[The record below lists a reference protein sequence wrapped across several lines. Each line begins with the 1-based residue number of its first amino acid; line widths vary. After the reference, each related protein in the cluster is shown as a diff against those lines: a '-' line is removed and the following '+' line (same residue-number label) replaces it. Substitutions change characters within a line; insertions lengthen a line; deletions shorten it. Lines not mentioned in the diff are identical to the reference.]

1 MTDETKKINPN
12 MASENIINLVG
23 IGTKVEDF
31 ESIKS
36 GNQNYTLL
44 KKGNSGFC
52 EKMKSLLNNKI
63 YAVKK
68 LPIKKGALPKEIIR
82 ETTFLLE
89 SNNENIV
96 KLYGYFQGMEKI
108 EKLKSIYKDNIDQL
122 YQQEKEDK
130 KMYFLI
136 LEYVPNDSLDI
147 YLKKCRSL
155 NKIVPQDFVIKIL
168 KQLLEALKYLHS
180 NKIMHRN
187 IKLNNILLDENNNA
201 KLTDFGISALHRDNM
216 EEEDE
221 ENILLSKSTRVGR
234 IDFVAPEI
242 LKGKMDFDYKV
253 DIFCLGLTILCLVS
267 KKHPIFLIEG
277 KRNIIKNSIEKNIYD
292 EHLINLI
299 NRMILENPLLR
310 PNAREAL
317 DELIKIE
324 NYIKDPS
331 EKNKKELNTTMPPE
345 NTFYLEGIGT
355 KPEDFESV
363 KSNDKEY
370 TILGKG
376 AFGYAEKMKSKLNN
390 KLYAVKRL
398 PVKKDISNDFI
409 RETNIML
416 QLNHK
421 NVVRFYGY
429 FQGFE
434 KIEKLKCIYNTDEND
449 KNSPY
454 QGEKEDKKMYFLVLD
469 YVSNGNLDNYY
480 WDHMKKKEI
489 IEQDFIIK
497 IFKQLLSGLKYLH
510 EQGIMHR
517 DIKLDNILLDENYN
531 IKITDFGVSA
541 IRSEEDNQNNINKI
555 YANLVSNFTIIGPKR
570 FVAPEILRHKK
581 GMKDFDCKVDIFGL
595 GLTILCLI
603 SKEFPISIENN
614 KRIIKKDNIYEVYNE
629 YLIKLVLKMIRF
641 EPNERPSAFEALKE
655 LEKIEVYIKNP
666 NNQQL
671 KSCLDKLNETQNVNN
686 SQNNSSNIQNN
697 YPNNYQNNAQNNCQ
711 NNFSNNYSNNYQNNN
726 QMQNN
731 NPNNSIYN
739 QTLQATNIQ
748 NNFCNVNNSIYNQ
761 QNNNNNYYANQTYGF
776 YNNGNNN
783 SCYYSNNYGNNNNS
797 TMINPMNNINQYN
810 NVRQIMGTPINTGP
824 LANIQNNLY
833 NPNYSPQNI
842 DLFSPNNNLNNM
854 FLRSNVTDT
863 TLKLSP
869 LSLSSNLT
877 NSQNIQNTSLLCVL
891 KVLYY
896 CFKEKIEGIINMISY
911 ISDKNQDK
919 NYTKNILSIINFM
932 KNEPKNNYE
941 ISYLNTNIQIFRQQI
956 AISII
961 PKFNGIEE
969 IRPFDAYHE
978 LYINLCNESRKYN
991 SYFEESKL
999 LNINN
1004 IPGLDSFSSIIVQRL
1019 KYIAITTHSPFY
1031 NYFHFIFIETIKC
1044 PRCSLIHTFNIKDY
1058 FYLEIDASNPGNISN
1073 LIHNYFNKNELAF
1086 YTCNK
1091 CTANGKQI
1099 KNLYFLT
1106 KPKYLIFYFHGKMM
1120 MEKNLDDKIDLTQYS
1135 YPNMNNNEPNIYSLF
1150 AVIKKDNIVNN
1161 NFCAFIKDQNIWY
1174 FYNAQKIE
1182 KCDFVCFESMYPY
1195 LVIYKGE
1202 N

>member
-1 MTDETKKINPN
+1 MTEEVKKIIPN
-12 MASENIINLVG
+12 MALENIANLVG
-23 IGTKVEDF
+23 IGTKAEDF

-44 KKGNSGFC
+44 KRGNFGFC

-68 LPIKKGALPKEIIR
+68 LPVKKGDVPKEIIR
-82 ETTFLLE
+82 ETTFMLE
-89 SNNENIV
+89 SNNEHIV
-96 KLYGYFQGMEKI
+96 KLYGYFQGMENI
-108 EKLKSIYKDNIDQL
+108 EKLKDIYKDNKDQL
-122 YQQEKEDK
+122 YQKEKEDK
-130 KMYFLI
+130 KMYYLI
-136 LEYVPNDSLDI
+136 LEYVPNDSLDA
-147 YLKKCRSL
+147 YLKKCRS
-155 NKIVPQDFVIKIL
+155 NNNIVPQDFVIKIL
-168 KQLLEALKYLHS
+168 KQLLNVLKYLHS

-201 KLTDFGISALHRDNM
+201 KLTDFGISALHRDNI
-216 EEEDE
+216 EEGDED
-221 ENILLSKSTRVGR
+221 NILLSNSTRVGR
-234 IDFVAPEI
+234 TDFVAPEI

-253 DIFCLGLTILCLVS
+253 DIFCLGLTMLCLVS

-277 KRNIIKNSIEKNIYD
+277 KRKIITNSIEKNIYD

-310 PNAREAL
+310 PNAGEAL

-331 EKNKKELNTTMPPE
+331 EINKKELNTTMPPE
-345 NTFYLEGIGT
+345 NTSNLEGIGT
-355 KPEDFESV
+355 KPEDFESI
-363 KSNDKEY
+363 KSDNKEY
-370 TILGKG
+370 SILGKG

-434 KIEKLKCIYNTDEND
+434 KIEKLKSIYNTDEND

-454 QGEKEDKKMYFLVLD
+454 QGQTEDKKMYFLVLD
-469 YVSNGNLDNYY
+469 YVSNGTLENYY
-480 WDHMKKKEI
+480 WDHIKKKEI
-489 IEQDFIIK
+489 IDQNFIIK

-510 EQGIMHR
+510 EQEIMHR
-517 DIKLDNILLDENYN
+517 DIKLDNILLDENNN
-531 IKITDFGVSA
+531 IKITDFGISA
-541 IRSEEDNQNNINKI
+541 IRSDEDNQNNNNKI
-555 YANLVSNFTIIGPKR
+555 YANLKSNFTVIGPKR
-570 FVAPEILRHKK
+570 FVAPEILRHKE
-581 GMKDFDCKVDIFGL
+581 GMKDFDFKVDIFGL

-614 KRIIKKDNIYEVYNE
+614 RRKINKTNIYEVYNE

-671 KSCLDKLNETQNVNN
+671 KSCLDKLNEEQNFNNLQNN
-686 SQNNSSNIQNN
+686 SQNNPLINSQNISQNSTLNTQNN
-697 YPNNYQNNAQNNCQ
+697 YPNNYP
-711 NNFSNNYSNNYQNNN
+711 NNN

-731 NPNNSIYN
+731 INNPNNNMYN
-739 QTLQATNIQ
+739 QTPNATNIP
-748 NNFCNVNNSIYNQ
+748 
-761 QNNNNNYYANQTYGF
+761 NNNYYNLNNLIYNKSNTNNINNYYPNPMYGF
-776 YNNGNNN
+776 YNNNPICYPVNIN
-783 SCYYSNNYGNNNNS
+783 SAMINGINNNN
-797 TMINPMNNINQYN
+797 QFN
-810 NVRQIMGTPINTGP
+810 NVRQIMETNINTQTRT
-824 LANIQNNLY
+824 NIQNNLY
-833 NPNYSPQNI
+833 NPNYNPQSI
-842 DLFSPNNNLNNM
+842 DLFSLNNNFNNM
-854 FLRSNVTDT
+854 FLRTNGINTG
-863 TLKLSP
+863 LNINN
-869 LSLSSNLT
+869 LSLSQNFG
-877 NSQNIQNTSLLCVL
+877 NSQNIKNTSLLCVL

-919 NYTKNILSIINFM
+919 NYTINILRIIDFM
-932 KNEPKNNYE
+932 KNEPKNNYDVF
-941 ISYLNTNIQIFRQQI
+941 SLNTNIQNFRQQI

-961 PKFNGIEE
+961 PKFNGTEE
-969 IRPFDAYHE
+969 IKPFDAYHE
-978 LYINLCNESRKYN
+978 LYINLCNESSKYN

-1004 IPGLDSFSSIIVQRL
+1004 IPGLDSFSSIIIQNL
-1019 KYIAITTHSPFY
+1019 KYIAKTKHSPFY
-1031 NYFHFIFIETIKC
+1031 NYFHFIFIETLKC
-1044 PRCSLIHTFNIKDY
+1044 PRCSLIHNFNIKDLFY
-1058 FYLEIDASNPGNISN
+1058 FEINASNHGNISDM
-1073 LIHNYFNKNELAF
+1073 IHNYFNKNEITF
-1086 YTCNK
+1086 NTCNK
-1091 CTANGKQI
+1091 CTANGPQI
-1099 KNLYFLT
+1099 KTLYFLT
-1106 KPKYLIFYFHGKMM
+1106 KPKYLIIYFNGKMM
-1120 MEKNLDDKIDLTQYS
+1120 MEKNLNDKIDLTQYS

-1150 AVIKKDNIVNN
+1150 AVIKKDNNSSS

-1182 KCDFVCFESMYPY
+1182 KCDFVYFESIYPY
-1195 LVIYKGE
+1195 IAIYKGE

>member
-1 MTDETKKINPN
+1 MKEEVKNITPN
-12 MASENIINLVG
+12 MASENITNLIG

-36 GNQNYTLL
+36 GNENYTLL

-68 LPIKKGALPKEIIR
+68 LPVKKEALPKEIIR
-82 ETTFLLE
+82 ETTFMLE
-89 SNNENIV
+89 SNNEHIV

-122 YQQEKEDK
+122 YQKEKEDK
-130 KMYFLI
+130 KMYYLI
-136 LEYVPNDSLDI
+136 LEYVPNDSLDV

-155 NKIVPQDFVIKIL
+155 NKTVPQDFVIKML
-168 KQLLEALKYLHS
+168 KQLLDVLKYLHS

-201 KLTDFGISALHRDNM
+201 KLTDFGISALHRDNI
-216 EEEDE
+216 EEGDDQ
-221 ENILLSKSTRVGR
+221 NILLSNSTRVGR
-234 IDFVAPEI
+234 TDFVAPEI

-253 DIFCLGLTILCLVS
+253 DIFCLGLTMLCLVS
-267 KKHPIFLIEG
+267 KKHPIFLFEG
-277 KRNIIKNSIEKNIYD
+277 KRKIITNSIEKNIYD

-310 PNAREAL
+310 PNAKEAF

-331 EKNKKELNTTMPPE
+331 EINKKVLDTAMPPE
-345 NTFYLEGIGT
+345 NTYYLEGIGT

-363 KSNDKEY
+363 KSGEKEY
-370 TILGKG
+370 SILGKG

-434 KIEKLKCIYNTDEND
+434 KIEKLKSIYNTDEND

-469 YVSNGNLDNYY
+469 YVCNGTLENYY
-480 WDHMKKKEI
+480 WAHNKKKEI
-489 IEQDFIIK
+489 IEQNFIIK

-517 DIKLDNILLDENYN
+517 DIKLDNILLDENN
-531 IKITDFGVSA
+531 NVKITDFGVSA
-541 IRSEEDNQNNINKI
+541 IRSDEDGQNNINKI
-555 YANLVSNFTIIGPKR
+555 YANLVSNYTVIGPKR
-570 FVAPEILRHKK
+570 FVAPEVLTHKK
-581 GMKDFDCKVDIFGL
+581 GMKDFDCKVDIYGL

-603 SKEFPISIENN
+603 SKEFPISIEDN
-614 KRIIKKDNIYEVYNE
+614 KRKINKKNIYEVYNE
-629 YLIKLVLKMIRF
+629 YLVKLVLKMIRF
-641 EPNERPSAFEALKE
+641 YPNERPTAFEALKE

-671 KSCLDKLNETQNVNN
+671 KSCLDKLNENQNFNDSQNFPQNNSQIN
-686 SQNNSSNIQNN
+686 SQNNVINPQNNFLNNFPNN
-697 YPNNYQNNAQNNCQ
+697 YPNNYPNSSQIQNN
-711 NNFSNNYSNNYQNNN
+711 
-726 QMQNN
+726 NN

-739 QTLQATNIQ
+739 QPLNNTSIQ
-748 NNFCNVNNSIYNQ
+748 NNNFFNVNNLIYYQ
-761 QNNNNNYYANQTYGF
+761 PNNNNNYYPNQPYGF
-776 YNNGNNN
+776 YNNSNGG
-783 SCYYSNNYGNNNNS
+783 SCYYPANNNS
-797 TMINPMNNINQYN
+797 TMINPMNYNNQYN
-810 NVRQIMGTPINTGP
+810 NVRQIMKTPINTGNQT
-824 LANIQNNLY
+824 NIQNNLY
-833 NPNYSPQNI
+833 NPNYNPQNI
-842 DLFSPNNNLNNM
+842 DLFSPNNNFNNM
-854 FLRSNVTDT
+854 FLRTNGIGPAFNIN
-863 TLKLSP
+863 P
-869 LSLSSNLT
+869 LSFSSNLS
-877 NSQNIQNTSLLCVL
+877 NSQNIKNTSLLCVL
-891 KVLYY
+891 KILYY

-919 NYTKNILSIINFM
+919 NYTINILRIIDFM
-932 KNEPKNNYE
+932 KNEPKNNYDVF
-941 ISYLNTNIQIFRQQI
+941 SLNTNIQNFRQQI

-961 PKFNGIEE
+961 PKFNGTEE
-969 IRPFDAYHE
+969 IKPFDAYHE
-978 LYINLCNESRKYN
+978 LYINLCNESSKYN

-1004 IPGLDSFSSIIVQRL
+1004 IPGLDSFSSIIIQKL
-1019 KYIAITTHSPFY
+1019 KDIAFTKHSPFY
-1031 NYFHFIFIETIKC
+1031 NYFHFIFIETIQC
-1044 PRCSLIHTFNIKDY
+1044 PRCSLLHNFNIKDCSY
-1058 FYLEIDASNPGNISN
+1058 IEIDARNNGSISN
-1073 LIHNYFNKNELAF
+1073 IIHNYFNKNELTF
-1086 YTCNK
+1086 NTCNK
-1091 CTANGKQI
+1091 CLTNGQQI
-1099 KNLYFLT
+1099 KKLYFLT
-1106 KPKYLIFYFHGKMM
+1106 KPNYLFLYFNGKTML
-1120 MEKNLDDKIDLTQYS
+1120 EKNLDDKINLTQYS

-1150 AVIKKDNIVNN
+1150 AVIKKDNTSRNY
-1161 NFCAFIKDQNIWY
+1161 CAFIKDQNVWY

-1182 KCDFVCFESMYPY
+1182 KCDIVYFESIYPY
-1195 LVIYKGE
+1195 IVIYKGE